1 MDFKNIVLSFSNAK
15 LASGK
20 FRPKFNK
27 FSIVVTALLFILL
40 GGTSIGLIYAL
51 LSLNLNL
58 ILACGCGIFG
68 LMYIILINPYT
79 QNKNNYYIEFESENS
94 LANFKLYYKNKLVNI
109 KYKIDNNGKIAFA
122 NNESKLS
129 CVSYADGTKMSKLTK
144 FRVMNYFIKWLNDY
158 NLMSDEITTTFE

>member
-1 MDFKNIVLSFSNAK
+1 MDFKNAVLSCSNVK

-27 FSIVVTALLFILL
+27 FSIVVTILFFILL

-51 LSLNLNL
+51 LSLNLDL

-94 LANFKLYYKNKLVNI
+94 LANFRLYYKNKLVNI

-129 CVSYADGTKMSKLTK
+129 CISYADGTKMSKLTK

-158 NLMSDEITTTFE
+158 NLISDEITTTIE

>member
-27 FSIVVTALLFILL
+27 FSIVVTVLLFILL

-51 LSLNLNL
+51 LSLNLDL
-58 ILACGCGIFG
+58 ILTCGCGIFG
-68 LMYIILINPYT
+68 LTYIILINPYT

-94 LANFKLYYKNKLVNI
+94 LANFRLYYKNKLVNI